1 MYFFSMLLV
10 SICCEYV
17 MLFRLFR
24 ISIRVA
30 LDFLEQLAL
39 MAKMGCR

>member
-10 SICCEYV
+10 SICCEYAI
-17 MLFRLFR
+17 LFRLFL

-30 LDFLEQLAL
+30 MDFLEQLAL

>member
-1 MYFFSMLLV
+1 MYFAGILLV
-10 SICCEYV
+10 YICCEYAI
-17 MLFRLFR
+17 LFRFLL
-24 ISIRVA
+24 ISIRVV